1 MRPFLR
7 LQRVLEHCPD
17 QQKELGIMDEI
28 LRATTTL
35 AQDQYGNYVVQHV
48 LEHGKPAE
56 KKEIITKL
64 AGQIVAMSQHKFA
77 RWAMG
82 PSNLG
87 SGWDCLQAALR
98 MGFFVLRFGMCASA
112 IR

>member
-1 MRPFLR
+1 
-7 LQRVLEHCPD
+7 
-17 QQKELGIMDEI
+17 MDEI

-77 RWAMG
+77 RWG
-82 PSNLG
+82 CGLFKIWGQDGIFYKLRLG
-87 SGWDCLQAALR
+87 CDCLFR
-98 MGFFVLRFGMCASA
+98 VFGTCASA
-112 IR
+112 IRK